1 MNAHRKTILSA
12 SGALAAGLLA
22 LTGCATTSAGAPA
35 DSAKVDGGSAASAAP
50 AASASP
56 AAAKEQGPAKFGQA
70 YTYKDGLK
78 VLVTDVKQYAP
89 DKNFMTGYCST
100 AESCPKDYTG
110 VKATIQV
117 TNGTGKK
124 FDATMLSSTAT
135 MGKDGVQAEF
145 LCAPPIKGSCS
156 FQQAIQPGKVGTIEV
171 SYLASKARLGDFTI
185 VVSPGFNEDLSSSY
199 DDSTWEG
206 AIK

>member
-1 MNAHRKTILSA
+1 MNAHRKITFRAAGVI
-12 SGALAAGLLA
+12 AAGLIG

-35 DSAKVDGGSAASAAP
+35 DAAKVDGGPATSSSAPSASATP
-50 AASASP
+50 SP
-56 AAAKEQGPAKFGQA
+56 KEQGPAKFGQA

-78 VLVTDVKQYAP
+78 VLVTEVKQYTP
-89 DKNFMTGYCST
+89 DKDFMTGYCST
-100 AESCPKDYTG
+100 AGACPKDYTG

-124 FDATMLSSTAT
+124 YDATMLSSTAT

-185 VVSPGFNEDLSSSY
+185 VVNPGFNEDLSSSY